1 MKYTVSLAKWYS
13 YEVEADDI
21 DEAIDKATDE
31 YVSDMSSPVCDP
43 EYDSCI
49 VDDENGNRVYGTYEY

>member
-1 MKYTVSLAKWYS
+1 MIYTVSLAQWYT

-21 DEAIDKATDE
+21 DEAIEKATDE
-31 YVSDMSSPVCDP
+31 YISDISYPVCDT

-49 VDDENGNRVYGTYEY
+49 VEDENGEKLYEI

>member
-1 MKYTVSLAKWYS
+1 MIYTVSLAKWYT

-31 YVSDMSSPVCDP
+31 YVSDMSSPVCDT

-49 VDDENGNRVYGTYEY
+49 VEDENDNKIYEI

>member
-1 MKYTVSLAKWYS
+1 MKYTVSLARWYS
-13 YEVEADDI
+13 YEIEADNM

-31 YVSDMSSPVCDP
+31 YVSDMSCPVCNT

-49 VDDENGNRVYGTYEY
+49 VEDENGKKLYEI

>member
-13 YEVEADDI
+13 YEVETDDI

-31 YVSDMSSPVCDP
+31 YVSDMRSPVCNT

-49 VDDENGNRVYGTYEY
+49 VEDVIGRTVYET